1 MQICSANRSFAMI
14 DKSKKDSLS
23 FDTKV
28 VCGYDGVDPLTG
40 AINRPI
46 YQTSTF
52 RNTGIN
58 SGIKYSYSRCSNPT
72 RDVVGNTVAMLE
84 GGSAGFPFSS
94 GLAAVLAV
102 FSLLKS
108 GDHVVLSNDIYGGT
122 YRQIAE
128 FFIKYGVK
136 HTFVPID
143 DNDAVRAAMTPD
155 TKMIFAETPT
165 NPMMTVADISVLSKI
180 AKEYNALLAVDN
192 TFLTPYFQ
200 RPIELGADIVIHSG
214 TKFLSGHHDTIC
226 GFVVVDSEELE
237 EHFDYITKTQGAAL
251 APFDSWLVSKGIK
264 TLALRME
271 RHEQN
276 AFKCAEFLKNHP
288 KVDKVFYVGLPE
300 HKSYEVSKKQTTG
313 FGGMI
318 SFTLKD
324 SKNVNEVLTSGEIIT
339 FAESLG
345 GVNSLITYPLT
356 QTHWSIPENIRNEIG
371 LTDKLLRFSVGIE
384 NCDDII
390 ADLERMLSFA

>member
-1 MQICSANRSFAMI
+1 MI
-14 DKSKKDSLS
+14 DKNKRDGLKMDS
-23 FDTKV
+23 KV
-28 VCGYDGVDPLTG
+28 VSGYDAFDKTTG
-40 AINRPI
+40 AVSHPI
-46 YQTSTF
+46 YQTATF

-58 SGIKYSYSRCSNPT
+58 SGIKYSYSRCNNPT
-72 RDVVGNTVAMLE
+72 RDALANTVAMLE
-84 GGSAGFPFSS
+84 SGSAAFPFAS
-94 GLAAVLAV
+94 GLAAVLAC
-102 FSLLKS
+102 FSILKA

-128 FFIKYGVK
+128 FFIKYGIT

-143 DNDAVRAAMTPD
+143 DTEAVRKAMQNN

-165 NPMMTVADISVLSKI
+165 NPMMTVADISEISKI
-180 AKEYNALLAVDN
+180 AKEYNALFAVDN
-192 TFLTPYFQ
+192 TFLSPYFQ
-200 RPIELGADIVIHSG
+200 RPLELGADIVIHSG
-214 TKFLSGHHDTIC
+214 TKFLSGHHDTC
-226 GFVVVDSEELE
+226 SGFVIVDSPELE
-237 EHFDYITKTQGAAL
+237 EHFDYITKTQGSGL
-251 APFDSWLVSKGIK
+251 DPFDSWLMMRGIK

-271 RHEQN
+271 RHQEN
-276 AFKCAEFLKNHP
+276 ALKCAEFLKNHP

-300 HKSYEVSKKQTTG
+300 HKSYEVSKKQTSG

-318 SFTLKD
+318 SFTLK
-324 SKNVNEVLTSGEIIT
+324 SAENVNAVLTGGNLIM

-371 LTDKLLRFSVGIE
+371 LTDTLLRFSVGIE
-384 NCDDII
+384 NCEDII